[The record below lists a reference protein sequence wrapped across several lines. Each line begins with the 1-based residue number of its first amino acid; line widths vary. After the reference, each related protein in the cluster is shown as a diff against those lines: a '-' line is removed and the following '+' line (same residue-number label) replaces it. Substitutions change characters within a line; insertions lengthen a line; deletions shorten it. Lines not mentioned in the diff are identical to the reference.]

1 MKHVSRRPTQEYL
14 RTVLATSTVLPPMM
28 VGSSRALVRTKN
40 EIKKLPWNMDKQ
52 VMSEYEGKLYPLH
65 GKRTRANQEKMRLN
79 VW

>member
-1 MKHVSRRPTQEYL
+1 MKHVSRRPTEEYL
-14 RTVLATSTVLPPMM
+14 RTVLTTSTVLPPMM

-52 VMSEYEGKLYPLH
+52 LMLEYEGKLDQLH
-65 GKRTRANQEKMRLN
+65 GKRTRANQKKMRLN